1 MVDFDRVGDT
11 VGLLVNGRVVG
22 IGERERVLD
31 GLRVRETDRVLV
43 TETVPDFVRRLEGR
57 IVVAA
62 DRERV
67 NGRVVAIG
75 ERDRVLDGLRV
86 RETDLVLVTEV
97 VPDFVRRLEGRI
109 VVAADRER
117 VNGRVVAIGERD
129 RVLDGLRVRET
140 DLDLVTEVVPDFVR
154 RLEGRIVVAAV
165 LVIDIVPDFVA
176 RLEGRTV
183 MTADRERVN
192 GRVVGIGER
201 ERVLDGLRV
210 RETDRVL
217 VTETV
222 PDFVARLE
230 GRTVMTADRERV
242 NGRVVGIA
250 VRERVTVTDRVIET
264 DRVLVT
270 EVVLDFVVKLEA
282 RTVLAPERVT
292 EMLRVRETVTDTV
305 TDRVDARVVGI
316 GERDRVS
323 VTDRVT
329 ETDLVLLTDTV
340 PERVLMFVVGIGE
353 RVNDLIGD
361 RVRETDLVLVKETVT
376 DCVALCVVG
385 SDDGEPLTLLVRET
399 VTEVVTDRV
408 KGKLVGIGERVSVT
422 VTEVEYVGVAE

>member
-1 MVDFDRVGDT
+1 
-11 VGLLVNGRVVG
+11 VG

-31 GLRVRETDRVLV
+31 GLRVRETD
-43 TETVPDFVRRLEGR
+43 
-57 IVVAA
+57 
-62 DRERV
+62 
-67 NGRVVAIG
+67 
-75 ERDRVLDGLRV
+75 LD
-86 RETDLVLVTEV
+86 LVTEV

-117 VNGRVVAIGERD
+117 VNGRVVAIGER
-129 RVLDGLRVRET
+129 
-140 DLDLVTEVVPDFVR
+140 
-154 RLEGRIVVAAV
+154 
-165 LVIDIVPDFVA
+165 
-176 RLEGRTV
+176 
-183 MTADRERVN
+183 
-192 GRVVGIGER
+192 

-222 PDFVARLE
+222 PDFVGRLEGRIVVAAVLVIDIVPDFVDKLE

-242 NGRVVGIA
+242 NGRVVGIG
-250 VRERVTVTDRVIET
+250 ERDRVLDTDRVIET

-270 EVVLDFVVKLEA
+270 ETVPDFVVKLEA

-361 RVRETDLVLVKETVT
+361 GVRESDFVLVKETVT